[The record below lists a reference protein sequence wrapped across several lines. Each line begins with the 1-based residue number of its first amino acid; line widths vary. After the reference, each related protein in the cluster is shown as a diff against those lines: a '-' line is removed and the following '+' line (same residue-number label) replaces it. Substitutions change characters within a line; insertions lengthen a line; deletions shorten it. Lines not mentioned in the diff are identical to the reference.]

1 MSIEHIDA
9 KVICDSVNPV
19 NNKRLTTF
27 QIRIPRMILAELNTH
42 KCLVKSFASSRAI
55 PSRILRSEVW
65 NDPFIPVY
73 WGKSQKGMSAE
84 VELDGWRK
92 SVAKFLWLSA
102 SKSAVMF
109 HWMMEKVGLHKQTCN
124 RVIEPWL
131 SVTGVISGTEW
142 DNFFKL
148 RCSPMAQPEMRKLA
162 EKMRD
167 AMNASVP
174 RELSVNE
181 PHLPFIDEEERKK
194 FSLDE
199 QIKVSVARCCRTSYN
214 NMLGKKSQ
222 PEEDIKLF
230 ERATS
235 HEHWSPCEHQGFV
248 PKEGRITK
256 DKQYDLQR
264 GFRGFYQLR
273 SFLDNTNNTHYLKD
287 WYGVEINPKKEEQ
300 S

>member
-19 NNKRLTTF
+19 NNKRQTTF
-27 QIRIPRMILAELNTH
+27 QIRVPRIILAEFNTH
-42 KCLVKSFASSRAI
+42 KQLCKNFASSRAI
-55 PSRILRSEVW
+55 PTKVLRNEAW

-73 WGKSQKGMSAE
+73 WGAAQKGMSADT
-84 VELDGWRK
+84 ELVGWRK
-92 SVAKFLWLSA
+92 TAAKFIWIMS
-102 SKSAVMF
+102 SKTQCF
-109 HWMMEKVGLHKQTCN
+109 YHWMLEKIGLHKQTCN
-124 RVIEPWL
+124 RLIEPWL
-131 SVTGVISGTEW
+131 SVTGVTTATEW

-148 RCSPMAQPEMRKLA
+148 RCSPMAQPEMQKLA
-162 EKMRD
+162 CKMRD
-167 AMNASVP
+167 AMNESVP
-174 RELSVNE
+174 RELTVNE
-181 PHLPFIDEEERKK
+181 PHLPFIDEEEREK
-194 FSLDE
+194 FDLAD
-199 QIKVSVARCCRTSYN
+199 QIKISVARCCRTSYN

-230 ERATS
+230 ERATT

-248 PKEGRITK
+248 PKDGRITK

-273 SFLDNTNNTHYLKD
+273 AFLDNKNNTHYLKD
-287 WYGVEINPKKEEQ
+287 WYGIDINGNK

>member
-27 QIRIPRMILAELNTH
+27 QIRIPRMILAEMNTH
-42 KCLVKSFASSRAI
+42 KCLCKSFASSRAI

-92 SVAKFLWLSA
+92 SVAKFLWRSA

-124 RVIEPWL
+124 RIIEPWL

-181 PHLPFIDEEERKK
+181 PHLPFIDEDER
-194 FSLDE
+194 
-199 QIKVSVARCCRTSYN
+199 
-214 NMLGKKSQ
+214 
-222 PEEDIKLF
+222 
-230 ERATS
+230 
-235 HEHWSPCEHQGFV
+235 
-248 PKEGRITK
+248 
-256 DKQYDLQR
+256 
-264 GFRGFYQLR
+264 
-273 SFLDNTNNTHYLKD
+273 
-287 WYGVEINPKKEEQ
+287 
-300 S
+300 